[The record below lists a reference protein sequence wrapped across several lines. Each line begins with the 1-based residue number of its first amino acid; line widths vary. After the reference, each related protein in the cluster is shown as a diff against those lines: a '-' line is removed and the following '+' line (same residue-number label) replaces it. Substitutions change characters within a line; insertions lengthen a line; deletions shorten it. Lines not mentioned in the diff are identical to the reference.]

1 MQKGMT
7 SVSNISGYEHV
18 IVLTNLPDPRN
29 PSDSK
34 SRLKD
39 TSKVDIDSDSETNT
53 LLSVNDDCLISLGIE
68 YKEHSVEL
76 SESG

>member
-1 MQKGMT
+1 MVNLK
-7 SVSNISGYEHV
+7 
-18 IVLTNLPDPRN
+18 LPDPKN

-39 TSKVDIDSDSETNT
+39 TSEVDIESDNESNT
-53 LLSVNDDCLISLGIE
+53 LLSVNDDCLISFGIE
-68 YKEHSVEL
+68 YNEHSVEL